1 MNVRLGILTLIIVA
15 TLSACAGAPPA
26 APATDDVYLGV
37 GRGASLG
44 TAVNT
49 AKMDAVRNAVIDLIG
64 ADAERAHAARLDD
77 VLYSTRNP
85 NAFVFNETMETLRR
99 DGSLAAGDLVYE
111 IRIRVNVPAVR
122 RTLDANGIGAGM
134 PAAGASASADT
145 SAGSRAATRPAAE
158 GAADTTI
165 APADYPA
172 VTDAERRFIG
182 RYVDTM
188 TYMVYF
194 DDRSLGELRDGRVDR
209 FTMQSAVAQA
219 NNYLVS
225 QGKLVVDAAQVERLK
240 DDQRLIY
247 EESGQG
253 VTLLQWIARR
263 LNADVYIEIDS
274 QISTR
279 ASGQGYNAVASVTLS
294 MYETS
299 TGQILGSIV
308 RRSQETF
315 SRTSEA
321 DAVRNALQSTVFQA
335 MPDAVGMSRR
345 QMELALTR
353 GIRYELTVQRPA
365 DARTMSRFRTEM
377 LAATRGIDTI
387 SSAPEEIR
395 YAVFMIGSSDDLV
408 DLLFRVSGRVPGL
421 ESMDLVVSRGR
432 AITFDAGM

>member
-1 MNVRLGILTLIIVA
+1 MNVRLGILTLIVLA
-15 TLSACAGAPPA
+15 ALSACAGGPPA
-26 APATDDVYLGV
+26 SPATDDVYLGV

-44 TAVNT
+44 AAVNA

-64 ADAERAHAARLDD
+64 ADAERAHAARLED

-99 DGSLAAGDLVYE
+99 DGSLADGDLRYE
-111 IRIRVNVPAVR
+111 ISIRVNVPAVR
-122 RTLDANGIGAGM
+122 RTLDANGIGSGTRTAAVAPGSTG
-134 PAAGASASADT
+134 AAGEAE
-145 SAGSRAATRPAAE
+145 GSTAVRPA
-158 GAADTTI
+158 GADTTI
-165 APADYPA
+165 EPADYPA
-172 VTDAERRFIG
+172 VTDAERRFIS
-182 RYVDTM
+182 RYVGTM

-194 DDRSLGELRDGRVDR
+194 DDRSLGDLGDGLVDR
-209 FTMQSAVAQA
+209 FTMQSGVAQA
-219 NNYLVS
+219 NSFLVG

-240 DDQRLIY
+240 EDQRLVY

-263 LNADVYIEIDS
+263 LNADVYIEIDA
-274 QISTR
+274 QVSTR
-279 ASGQGYNAVASVTLS
+279 TSGQGHNAIAAVTLS

-308 RRSQETF
+308 RRSPETF
-315 SRTSEA
+315 SRTSDA

-335 MPDAVGMSRR
+335 MPDAVAMSRR

-353 GIRYELTVQRPA
+353 GIRYELTIQRPA

-377 LAATRGIDTI
+377 LAVTRGIDTI

-395 YAVFMIGSSDDLV
+395 YAVFFIGGSDDLV
-408 DLLFRVSGRVPGL
+408 DLIFGVSDRVPGL
-421 ESMDLVVSRGR
+421 ESVDLVLSRGR
-432 AITFDAGM
+432 SITFDAGQ